1 MLPDLILA
9 LAMFI
14 WSSSIV
20 CQAACGGS
28 PLALYEECGEFEVL
42 SPFASPNCSSCQ
54 ACIDEGNICIKDNDR
69 SSRWLPMDWDFLPEF
84 GTLCIKAGSRVEFID
99 NSGGIYLGNLQIQ
112 RKACLDRNGW
122 VYARYPLHND
132 LDMECD
138 RDCFVTT
145 CFDVK
150 SDICE
155 TDDNCWNYL
164 ILVGDGNGRHFAVC
178 SPKLEAAMK
187 IVPRTE

>member
-1 MLPDLILA
+1 MLPDLIVA

-20 CQAACGGS
+20 CQAGCGGS

-54 ACIDEGNICIKDNDR
+54 ACLDEGNICIKDNDR
-69 SSRWLPMDWDFLPEF
+69 RSRWLPMDWDFLPEF
-84 GTLCIKAGSRVEFID
+84 GTLCIKAGSRVEYLD
-99 NSGGIYLGNLQIQ
+99 ASGIGYPLWKERKLCLERDGWIYGQH
-112 RKACLDRNGW
+112 
-122 VYARYPLHND
+122 PLHNG
-132 LDMECD
+132 LDEECD
-138 RDCFVTT
+138 RDCFVTM
-145 CFDVK
+145 CVDVK

-164 ILVGDGNGRHFAVC
+164 ILEGDGNGRYFAAC
-178 SPKLEAAMK
+178 SPKLEDVMK

>member
-20 CQAACGGS
+20 CQAVCDGS

-84 GTLCIKAGSRVEFID
+84 GTLCIKAGSRVEYVD
-99 NSGGIYLGNLQIQ
+99 NSGGISLGNLQIGK
-112 RKACLDRNGW
+112 KACLERDGW
-122 VYARYPLHND
+122 VFGQHPLHNN
-132 LDMECD
+132 LDEECD

-164 ILVGDGNGRHFAVC
+164 ILEGDGNGRYFAAC
-178 SPKLEAAMK
+178 SPKLEDVMK